1 MYISCL
7 SSATTTLPL
16 PARVKIMLGLLFKKV
31 LIDTNRDR
39 MSNKNKNIITNF
51 ITNVLYL

>member
-31 LIDTNRDR
+31 DNAHIDEILIKFLGHLLDKKKGN
-39 MSNKNKNIITNF
+39 SYF
-51 ITNVLYL
+51 